1 MWPDSDHA
9 RDCMAAG
16 EALVNAPERRN
27 TVFGSWLCQGKID
40 PRVLEMMRKVAGDAH
55 PMTPER
61 IARIE
66 EAKKHPDAADLERA
80 RAFIAAIARSIKG

>member
-1 MWPDSDHA
+1 
-9 RDCMAAG
+9 
-16 EALVNAPERRN
+16 
-27 TVFGSWLCQGKID
+27 
-40 PRVLEMMRKVAGDAH
+40 
-55 PMTPER
+55 MTPER